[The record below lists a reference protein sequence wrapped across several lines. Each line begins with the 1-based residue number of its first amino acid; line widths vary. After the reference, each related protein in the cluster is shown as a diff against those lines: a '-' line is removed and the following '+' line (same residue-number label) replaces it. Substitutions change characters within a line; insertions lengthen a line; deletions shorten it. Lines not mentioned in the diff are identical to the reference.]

1 MIGQLSTEIKTL
13 RGQEKEV
20 EEKVGSVMETQEI
33 FDVLF
38 YGQRTISEVSIAQV
52 EVFTVY

>member
-1 MIGQLSTEIKTL
+1 MSNEIETL

-33 FDVLF
+33 FH
-38 YGQRTISEVSIAQV
+38 GPRTIPEVSIAQV
-52 EVFTVY
+52 EVHTVY